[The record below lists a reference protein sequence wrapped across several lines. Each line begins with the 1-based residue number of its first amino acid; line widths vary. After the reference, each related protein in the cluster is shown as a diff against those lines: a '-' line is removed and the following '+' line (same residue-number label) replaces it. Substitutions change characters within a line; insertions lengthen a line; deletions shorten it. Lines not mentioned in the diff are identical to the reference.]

1 MLPTLAPAL
10 ASFAF
15 ALSPACAP
23 APQGALAKPAPPPGM
38 AWIEGGATKIGS
50 TVDDVMKL
58 AEKNDS
64 LFIKIACE
72 TPQHDLQVDD
82 FYLMTTEVTNEQFAE
97 FVRATGRRAPE
108 HWAAATIDEAQ
119 AAFLLAEAEAKKKA
133 KEAGQPYESKIFD
146 RADWWRRN
154 GEGKS
159 WEIPKGKESHPVAYV
174 NYADAR
180 AYARWAGLRL
190 PTEFEYQRAG
200 RGKTNALYSW
210 GNEADGTRCANESLK
225 LRDTQPVGSYAS
237 GATAAGVHDL
247 SGSVFEWTS
256 SPFSPFPR
264 FKVLKFDTGGKGS
277 RKEIVGD
284 VGWDPN
290 LRVAVGGSYETSMVV
305 ARLTTRRP
313 TDREQSTSGL
323 GFRCASSPRPGAD
336 IATTLLSD
344 IFPPESR
351 PADSVFDVTRVLA
364 ADHWRTKPGSASVP
378 NYAVIAGY
386 EHLLYVP
393 SAELDTTSGTALLS
407 LSLTQG
413 FVPLGLLSTTLP
425 VVDPP
430 LPAGAYLVALRGAT
444 REAPGKQGA
453 DAEETPGDATEK
465 EKEKEKGKE
474 KGKGKGKKRD
484 GDKPQEGEAKEDPA
498 KPAEPAVVVIR
509 TPEGWPHDVDTLI
522 FYRADGEPVGWMRA
536 PQMDYTRPLAPTM
549 TITDEKRR
557 VTKTGDDGKQTQVE
571 EAISVATLKLNSP
584 AKVSNKGFGY
594 SLRLVFAAGAISNEW
609 RHPKATP

>member
-1 MLPTLAPAL
+1 MLPTLASSLSSFAL
-10 ASFAF
+10 A
-15 ALSPACAP
+15 LSSACP
-23 APQGALAKPAPPPGM
+23 QAPQGAPAKPAPPPGM
-38 AWIEGGATKIGS
+38 VLIEGGTTKIGS

-58 AEKNDS
+58 AEQNDS
-64 LFIKIACE
+64 LFQKIVCE
-72 TPQHDLQVDD
+72 TPQHDVQVDD
-82 FYLMTTEVTNEQFAE
+82 FFVMVTEVTNEQFAE
-97 FVRATGRRAPE
+97 FVRSTGRRAPE

-133 KEAGQPYESKIFD
+133 KEAGQPYEAKVFD
-146 RADWWRRN
+146 RPEWWRRN

-159 WEIPKGKESHPVAYV
+159 WEIPKGKESHPVV
-174 NYADAR
+174 FVSYADAR

-200 RGKTNALYSW
+200 RGKTNALYPW
-210 GNEADGTRCANESLK
+210 GNEVDGTRCANQAMK
-225 LRDTQPVGSYAS
+225 LRDTQPVGSYPT
-237 GATAAGVHDL
+237 GATATGIHDL

-264 FKVLKFDTGGKGS
+264 FKILKFDTGGKGS

-290 LRVAVGGSYETSMVV
+290 LRVAVGGSYETSMIV

-323 GFRCASSPRPGAD
+323 GFRCAASPRPGAD
-336 IATTLLSD
+336 IAATLLSD
-344 IFPPESR
+344 LFPVESR
-351 PADSVFDVTRVLA
+351 PADSVFDAPRALA
-364 ADHWRTKPGSASVP
+364 ADFWRTKPGSSKVP

-393 SAELDTTSGTALLS
+393 SAELETTSGAALLS
-407 LSLTQG
+407 LSVAQG
-413 FVPLGLLSTTLP
+413 FVPLGLLSTTQP

-444 REAPGKQGA
+444 REAPGAQTADSEEKAGA
-453 DAEETPGDATEK
+453 ESEKAKDK
-465 EKEKEKGKE
+465 EKD
-474 KGKGKGKKRD
+474 KGKGKKRD
-484 GDKPQEGEAKEDPA
+484 ADKPKEGESTE
-498 KPAEPAVVVIR
+498 EPKATEPTAVVIR

-536 PQMDYTRPLAPTM
+536 PQLDYVRPLAPTM
-549 TITDEKRR
+549 TITEEKRR

-571 EAISVATLKLNSP
+571 EALSVATLKLNSP
-584 AKVSNKGFGY
+584 TKVSNKGFGY
-594 SLRLVFAAGAISNEW
+594 TLRLAFAAGAISNEW

>member
-1 MLPTLAPAL
+1 MLPTLASSL
-10 ASFAF
+10 TSFAF
-15 ALSPACAP
+15 AISSACVP
-23 APQGALAKPAPPPGM
+23 APQGAAAKPAPPPGM
-38 AWIEGGATKIGS
+38 VWIEGGTTKIGS
-50 TVDDVMKL
+50 TVEDVMKL
-58 AEKNDS
+58 AEQNDS
-64 LFIKIACE
+64 LFQKIVCE

-82 FYLMTTEVTNEQFAE
+82 FCVMVTEVTNEQFAE

-133 KEAGQPYESKIFD
+133 KEAGQPYEAKVFD
-146 RADWWRRN
+146 RPEWWRRN
-154 GEGKS
+154 GEGKN
-159 WEIPKGKESHPVAYV
+159 WEIPKGKESHPVV
-174 NYADAR
+174 FVSYADAR

-200 RGKTNALYSW
+200 RGKTNSLYPW
-210 GNEADGTRCANESLK
+210 GNEADGTRCANQAMK
-225 LRDTQPVGSYAS
+225 LRDTQPVGSYAN
-237 GATAAGVHDL
+237 GATAAGIHDL

-256 SPFSPFPR
+256 SPFAPFPR

-323 GFRCASSPRPGAD
+323 GFRCAASPRPGAD
-336 IATTLLSD
+336 IANTLLSD
-344 IFPPESR
+344 IFPVENRPEN
-351 PADSVFDVTRVLA
+351 AVFDAARALA
-364 ADHWRTKPGSASVP
+364 ADFWRTKPGSAKVP

-393 SAELDTTSGTALLS
+393 SADLDTTSGTALLS
-407 LSLTQG
+407 LSVAQG
-413 FVPLGLLSTTLP
+413 FVPLGLLSTTVP

-430 LPAGAYLVALRGAT
+430 LPAGAYLVALRGST
-444 REAPGKQGA
+444 REAPGTEA
-453 DAEETPGDATEK
+453 AATDEK
-465 EKEKEKGKE
+465 SAGEGEKDKDKGKD
-474 KGKGKGKKRD
+474 KGKGKKRD
-484 GDKPQEGEAKEDPA
+484 ADKPKEGDGKDEPA
-498 KPAEPAVVVIR
+498 KPAEPAPIVIR

-522 FYRADGEPVGWMRA
+522 FYRADGEPVGWMPA
-536 PQMDYTRPLAPTM
+536 PSLDYTRPLAPTM

-571 EAISVATLKLNSP
+571 EAVSVATLKLNSP
-584 AKVSNKGFGY
+584 TKVSNKGFGY
-594 SLRLVFAAGAISNEW
+594 SLRLVFAAGAISNTW